1 MKNTW
6 FQKLKSS
13 LTKSSTVISEG
24 ITNIISSRRLDDETL
39 QELED
44 LLIKADLGVDN
55 SVSIIENLKKEK
67 FNKDVETDEIKNF
80 IAHQI
85 ELKLEGSYSPLDIFS
100 STTNL
105 RLMNRPRGTSL

>member
-55 SVSIIENLKKEK
+55 SVSIIENL
-67 FNKDVETDEIKNF
+67 NF
-80 IAHQI
+80 
-85 ELKLEGSYSPLDIFS
+85 F
-100 STTNL
+100 
-105 RLMNRPRGTSL
+105 

>member
-6 FQKLKSS
+6 FQKLKNS

-24 ITNIISSRRLDDETL
+24 ITNIISSRKLDDEIL

-55 SVSIIENLKKEK
+55 SI
-67 FNKDVETDEIKNF
+67 
-80 IAHQI
+80 
-85 ELKLEGSYSPLDIFS
+85 
-100 STTNL
+100 
-105 RLMNRPRGTSL
+105 

>member
-6 FQKLKSS
+6 FQKLKNS

-24 ITNIISSRRLDDETL
+24 ITNIISSRKLDDEIL

-55 SVSIIENLKKEK
+55 SISIIENLKKEK

-80 IAHQI
+80 LADQI
-85 ELKLEGSYSPLDIFS
+85 ELKLEGSYSPC
-100 STTNL
+100 
-105 RLMNRPRGTSL
+105 

>member
-6 FQKLKSS
+6 FQKLKNS

-24 ITNIISSRRLDDETL
+24 ITNIISSRKLDDEIL

-55 SVSIIENLKKEK
+55 SISIIENLKKEK

-80 IAHQI
+80 LADQI
-85 ELKLEGSYSPLDIFS
+85 E
-100 STTNL
+100 
-105 RLMNRPRGTSL
+105 

>member
-6 FQKLKSS
+6 FQKLKTS

-55 SVSIIENLKKEK
+55 SVSIIENLNKKLLHSQNI
-67 FNKDVETDEIKNF
+67 FPY
-80 IAHQI
+80 
-85 ELKLEGSYSPLDIFS
+85 LKHYHTSNLSQSVRKIRLSP
-100 STTNL
+100 TNH
-105 RLMNRPRGTSL
+105 